1 MRETILEEGKIKG
14 AVLHGDEVGI
24 RTTMDVVGRWR
35 EQQAEIEK
43 A

>member
-14 AVLHGDEVGI
+14 EALDGGEVGI
-24 RTTMDVVGRWR
+24 RTMDVVGGWR
-35 EQQAEIEK
+35 KKQAELEK

>member
-14 AVLHGDEVGI
+14 EVLHGGEVGI
-24 RTTMDVVGRWR
+24 RTTMDVVGGCRK
-35 EQQAEIEK
+35 QQAEIEK